1 MPTIVEGLIHVS
13 IGIVIYIV
21 FNYLSLL
28 QALYYLAFV
37 PLTIIFIV
45 MYPFLIAIA
54 QRSLFK
60 FSWNAY
66 ALWMEAH
73 ILFMILMAISIPT
86 IAKTLIIK
94 RPRSYLFWTF
104 LIYYYSSSPCLSY
117 LVTMPS

>member
-1 MPTIVEGLIHVS
+1 MDVLFQKTHLTQLLLNIDFLIDPKKVPTIVEGLIHLS

-21 FNYLSLL
+21 FLIIYHYSKP
-28 QALYYLAFV
+28 LYYLAFV

-73 ILFMILMAISIPT
+73 ILFMIPMAISIPT
-86 IAKTLIIK
+86 IVKKHL
-94 RPRSYLFWTF
+94 
-104 LIYYYSSSPCLSY
+104 
-117 LVTMPS
+117 